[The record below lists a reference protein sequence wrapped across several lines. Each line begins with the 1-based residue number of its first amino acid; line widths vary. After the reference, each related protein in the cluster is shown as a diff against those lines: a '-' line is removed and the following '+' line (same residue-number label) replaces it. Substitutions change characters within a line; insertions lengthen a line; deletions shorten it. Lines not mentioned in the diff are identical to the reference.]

1 MVRVWR
7 KPNTEQGSTDIW
19 YLQHGC
25 LILFMASTDFFFNI
39 LISLWFQSLSLNN
52 VSSYFW
58 NAMAES
64 AAAELCL
71 AARGCPPPGLGSSL
85 GRRRLWIKGGFWV
98 ERGRVGGCVLCHQTS
113 GLASAG
119 ALEGFPGELRVIQIV
134 DAILPC
140 TGKYISPDFPSPVN
154 NTPASVA

>member
-1 MVRVWR
+1 MF
-7 KPNTEQGSTDIW
+7 
-19 YLQHGC
+19 L
-25 LILFMASTDFFFNI
+25 
-39 LISLWFQSLSLNN
+39 LISGMPWQKVLQPSFAWLPGAVHPQA
-52 VSSYFW
+52 W
-58 NAMAES
+58 
-64 AAAELCL
+64 AAPL
-71 AARGCPPPGLGSSL
+71 ADEG
-85 GRRRLWIKGGFWV
+85 IKGGFWV
-98 ERGRVGGCVLCHQTS
+98 ERGRVGGWVLCRQTS